1 MRYGKCFLC
10 GCYMPVE
17 QHHIFRCVGG
27 ASRTKSDKL
36 GLTVDLCH
44 GCHQASPVSAHR
56 CAETDRKL
64 KRFGQRKAML
74 EQGWDKNTFIREFG
88 RNYLDEDDLAEI
100 REMQEMEAD
109 VLDRMLTEEELDQEL
124 GSPEWTREEIA
135 EDQETIRGLRITLEV
150 MPF

>member
-10 GCYMPVE
+10 GYTLPVE

-44 GCHQASPVSAHR
+44 GCHQASPTSAHR

-64 KRFGQRKAML
+64 KRYGQRKAMI
-74 EQGWDKNTFIREFG
+74 EQGWDKNTFIQEFG
-88 RNYLDEDDLAEI
+88 RNYLDEDDLAVI
-100 REMQEMEAD
+100 REMQEM
-109 VLDRMLTEEELDQEL
+109 DRALTEEELEQEL
-124 GSPEWTREEIA
+124 GAPEWTREEI
-135 EDQETIRGLRITLEV
+135 DVDPETIRGLRITLEV